1 MKTLC
6 DNTLWKLCYNIVNSY
21 RFCGSTVIVL
31 EFLSDNTCTLI
42 LYGGKL
48 WWTETLA
55 NLASDHKFAKVS
67 PANLFNAI
75 KNSNEHELPF
85 P

>member
-1 MKTLC
+1 MLLAI
-6 DNTLWKLCYNIVNSY
+6 DSVVY
-21 RFCGSTVIVL
+21 STVIVL

-55 NLASDHKFAKVS
+55 NLANDHKFTKVY
-67 PANLFNAI
+67 PANLFIAI
-75 KNSNEHELPF
+75 KILMNMSYPF
-85 P
+85 LNTNLK